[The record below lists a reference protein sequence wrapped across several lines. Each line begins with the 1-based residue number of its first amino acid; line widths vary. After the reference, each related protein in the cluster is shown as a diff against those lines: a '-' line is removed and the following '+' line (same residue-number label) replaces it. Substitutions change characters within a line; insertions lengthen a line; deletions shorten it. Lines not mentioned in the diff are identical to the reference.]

1 MNIDAKDVLI
11 RLLPTPNPYAL
22 KCVLNVPLKNK
33 GRASF
38 YSKKDCEDLT
48 LFYSLFDIEG
58 LKQIFVF
65 QNQMT
70 LTHDGSL
77 DEWELE
83 KQITAVVKTRI
94 GTHNPDFLSFEEG
107 TASLAEGGSAGTA
120 SLADKTG
127 ANKSATKKELSPEV
141 LEVER
146 ILDRTVRP
154 GLQADGGD
162 LEVLSVKDKE
172 VRIVYQGAC
181 GGCPSAFMGTLEAI
195 ENILRQETSQPDLKV
210 IPV

>member
-33 GRASF
+33 GRASL
-38 YSKKDCEDLT
+38 YSKKDCENLP
-48 LFYSLFDIEG
+48 LFYSLFDIES

-94 GTHNPDFLSFEEG
+94 TTHNPDFLSFEEA
-107 TASLAEGGSAGTA
+107 TGSA
-120 SLADKTG
+120 SLADKTH
-127 ANKSATKKELSPEV
+127 ADKHTKSATKKESSPEV

-172 VRIVYQGAC
+172 VRIAYQGAC